1 MAGVLRTVRAVLA
14 VTGWAERSGAQP
26 MQLKASARCSG
37 RPLAG
42 AQRGWELSGG
52 MRRNEVLKWLS
63 HGGLQARGRARELCK
78 EARACSGVM
87 LTMIPAGQRRQEEL
101 PELVHSESEVL
112 VMNSGAVS
120 IWG

>member
-1 MAGVLRTVRAVLA
+1 
-14 VTGWAERSGAQP
+14 
-26 MQLKASARCSG
+26 
-37 RPLAG
+37 
-42 AQRGWELSGG
+42 

-87 LTMIPAGQRRQEEL
+87 LTMIPAAQRRQQEL
-101 PELVHSESEVL
+101 PELVLLCTAKVRCELS
-112 VMNSGAVS
+112 NSGAVS